1 MFNQTLA
8 ATLKGPGLGWD
19 RIEFA
24 VDATRVGVAV
34 MRRDGYKSPIVF
46 LHGFG
51 STKEDYA
58 DIARYPIFDGHP
70 VIAYDAPG
78 CGATDCDTPSA
89 IDIPFQQKTAQ
100 AVLAHFGFDHFHLV
114 GHSMGGLTAL
124 MLAHANRESVLS
136 FTNIEGNLGSED
148 CFLSRQTFEYGQDD
162 AEYFLDAFIDRV
174 FRSPGF
180 ANAVYATGLRGKVRA
195 RAVASIFRS
204 MVELS
209 DHAGLLQKFLALP
222 CPKSFVF
229 GDAHRSLSYLGQL
242 RDNGVAL
249 FEIPACGHFP
259 MYSNPPLMWRAISD
273 FIHGIEGNIR
283 R

>member
-8 ATLKGPGLGWD
+8 ATLKGPGLEWD

-100 AVLAHFGFDHFHLV
+100 AVLAYFGFDRFHLV

-124 MLAHANRESVLS
+124 MLAHATRESVLS

-162 AEYFLDAFIDRV
+162 AEHFFDAFIDRV
-174 FRSPGF
+174 CRSPGF

-195 RAVASIFRS
+195 RAVAPIFRS

-209 DHAGLLQKFLALP
+209 DHADLLQKFLALP

-259 MYSNPPLMWRAISD
+259 MYSNPPLMWLAISE
-273 FIHGIEGNIR
+273 FINGIEGNIR

>member
-8 ATLKGPGLGWD
+8 ATLKGPGLEWG

-100 AVLAHFGFDHFHLV
+100 AVLAYFGFDRFHLV

>member
-8 ATLKGPGLGWD
+8 ATLKGPGLEWD

-100 AVLAHFGFDHFHLV
+100 AVLAYFGFDRFHLV

-124 MLAHANRESVLS
+124 MLAHATRESVLS

-162 AEYFLDAFIDRV
+162 AEYFFDTFIDRV
-174 FRSPGF
+174 CRSPGF

-259 MYSNPPLMWRAISD
+259 MYSNPTLMWRAISD